1 MRLRPSAGAEKL
13 NQQSGRN
20 PSPCWLTGLGRGF
33 ALENVDEFFCCGTN
47 PSEPLANDLGI
58 VRLPRSEVENRLTG
72 AEKVSLLIMP
82 KTG

>member
-1 MRLRPSAGAEKL
+1 MSMSSSAVELIRLSRSRTT
-13 NQQSGRN
+13 S
-20 PSPCWLTGLGRGF
+20 
-33 ALENVDEFFCCGTN
+33 
-47 PSEPLANDLGI
+47 GI